1 MSAAP
6 DRVASIS
13 NGRPPVDRVKA
24 AFPPVPFA
32 LGLEGY
38 AVVEF
43 GVLPDG
49 QTDAVIVVDAE
60 PPLLFEGTALRAVR
74 EWRYEKDPKAA
85 EAQRQVVRIV
95 FRLPGKSDSDEAAW
109 TEPESIGN

>member
-1 MSAAP
+1 
-6 DRVASIS
+6 
-13 NGRPPVDRVKA
+13 
-24 AFPPVPFA
+24 
-32 LGLEGY
+32 
-38 AVVEF
+38 VVEF

-74 EWRYEKDPKAA
+74 KWRYEKDPKAA

-95 FRLPGKSDSDEAAW
+95 FRLPGKSDSDEVAE